1 MLDQGWLNVMVY
13 NKKEVSETFNRY
25 NLVRISTPLH
35 ADTEIDAAEI
45 SEHSC
50 SWFIEIT
57 PLIFNEVY
65 LNITI

>member
-50 SWFIEIT
+50 SWFI
-57 PLIFNEVY
+57 
-65 LNITI
+65 